1 MRAILLTLWY
11 LPRNIVIAVLK
22 GYRFAISPLYG
33 DVCKF
38 HPSCSRYGLDA
49 ITDHGVIRGSA
60 LTLRRLGRCH
70 PWALGGVDD
79 VPSPRHH
86 NFHRTKLG
94 FVVANPRKGH
104 N

>member
-1 MRAILLTLWY
+1 MRDFALFLW
-11 LPRNIVIAVLK
+11 LAPRNVIIALLK
-22 GYRFAISPLYG
+22 VYRFAISPLYG

-38 HPSCSRYGLDA
+38 YPSCSCYGLDA

-79 VPSPRHH
+79 VPPCEHKY
-86 NFHRTKLG
+86 FHRTKHG
-94 FVVANPRKGH
+94 FVAPSHLEGRH
-104 N
+104 

>member
-1 MRAILLTLWY
+1 MRDVALWIW
-11 LPRNIVIAVLK
+11 LAPRNAVIALLK
-22 GYRFAISPLYG
+22 AYRFAISPLYG

-38 HPSCSRYGLDA
+38 YPSCSRYGLEA
-49 ITDHGVIRGSA
+49 ITEHGVIRGSG

-79 VPSPRHH
+79 VPPCRHK
-86 NFHRTKLG
+86 NFHLTKHG
-94 FVVANPRKGH
+94 FVAPQPQKGR